1 MKPLLKI
8 VLALISISI
17 IANLII
23 GAPSAKWDLI
33 QPGMSQQE
41 ITTLL
46 GRPSMDVFKSKGIQI
61 WIRGGFIRSSSL
73 AIFYYNQ
80 DTPDLATE
88 VRQSD
93 TWFRKAFGPPIMKTP
108 TVNEMDSTPNPQKK
122 D

>member
-8 VLALISISI
+8 VIALII
-17 IANLII
+17 IGIITNLII

-33 QPGMSQQE
+33 HPGMPHRE

-46 GRPSMDVFKSKGIQI
+46 GHPSIDVFKSKGIQI
-61 WIRGGFIRSSSL
+61 WNRGGFIRSSSL

-80 DTPDLATE
+80 DTPDRATE

-93 TWFRKAFGPPIMKTP
+93 TWFRKAFGPSMMKTP
-108 TVNEMDSTPNPQKK
+108 TIDVMDSTPNPQKK